1 MVAAC
6 YRPAVMWWPRHAM
19 RWRRSCAG
27 SPCDAT
33 RCQRMP
39 CRRGCRA
46 IGCHAMLPATMPASC
61 AMPASDASPSPAA
74 TISRQECFT
83 NVSRLAMV
91 IAVGHR
97 DYIAKGMFHG
107 CRVYRKRRNLQEF
120 GKSSCLLDAE
130 LLQGFRRLD
139 NVSRGEN
146 VEKCKRWLNF
156 SALIGG
162 DSCG

>member
-1 MVAAC
+1 
-6 YRPAVMWWPRHAM
+6 
-19 RWRRSCAG
+19 
-27 SPCDAT
+27 
-33 RCQRMP
+33 
-39 CRRGCRA
+39 
-46 IGCHAMLPATMPASC
+46 
-61 AMPASDASPSPAA
+61 
-74 TISRQECFT
+74 
-83 NVSRLAMV
+83 MV

-120 GKSSCLLDAE
+120 GESGGWGDAE
-130 LLQGFRRLD
+130 LREGFRRLD